1 MVELG
6 RNNRKTEGHPKG
18 KYTYIFVYS
27 KLHVKYIHMCVYMCG
42 IFMCMF
48 TYGNLEN
55 NSDSQNSNNVTL
67 LKEYL
72 KVQYKYRSM
81 QALYQL

>member
-1 MVELG
+1 
-6 RNNRKTEGHPKG
+6 
-18 KYTYIFVYS
+18 
-27 KLHVKYIHMCVYMCG
+27 MCVYMCG